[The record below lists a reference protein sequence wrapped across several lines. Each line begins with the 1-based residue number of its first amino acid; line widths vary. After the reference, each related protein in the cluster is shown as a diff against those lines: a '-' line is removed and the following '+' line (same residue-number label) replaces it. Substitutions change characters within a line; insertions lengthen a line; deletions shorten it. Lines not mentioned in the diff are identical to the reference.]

1 MKNDSNKTSKIIV
14 RFLSAILAGAMIA
27 GTGLAIYKLQK
38 GEKIGNGKFSIEK
51 KPNNKVMMKIR

>member
-27 GTGLAIYKLQK
+27 GTVFAIYKLQK

-51 KPNNKVMMKIR
+51 NE

>member
-14 RFLSAILAGAMIA
+14 LFLSVILAGAMIA
-27 GTGLAIYKLQK
+27 GTAFAIYKSQK

-51 KPNNKVMMKIR
+51 MNNKVMMKKR

>member
-1 MKNDSNKTSKIIV
+1 MAEEVLMKNDSNKTSKIIV

-27 GTGLAIYKLQK
+27 GTVFAIYKLQK

-51 KPNNKVMMKIR
+51 NE